1 MSTSLIRLRLLR
13 ALLVAI
19 AALSTGLFT
28 GLSPAAAQDAEPPV
42 EIPEPPIQGP
52 DNPPL
57 AYGGEV
63 TPTSLDFNGG
73 QVTIKASGLDDYG
86 IFMFYA
92 NVTGPDVFVEDV
104 AMWPSHIPDNP
115 NEPIEYTGVFNV
127 PANVHDYPVT
137 YYFNSTVTDQ
147 NGGFANAY
155 IGSVEVGP
163 IQEIDEPPYLW
174 EPTLSSKT
182 LPSGGGSL
190 TLGVKTFDDTGV
202 ASAVA
207 KITGPNGF
215 AKDVDLSPVDQ
226 TVYQGSTV
234 IPANTGTAPVQYSV
248 TFTGYDDISQTT
260 TIDGGTFTVAAPT
273 APPLGLLSVSP
284 ANQFFG
290 PVAAGRSV
298 RRNVV
303 VRNTGKPGSGTL
315 VANATVS
322 GPPYSIIGAGPFGQ
336 PIELAPGESKI
347 LVVEFKPRRGGLFSG
362 RVTVTRPD
370 GRQRAQVATLTGLA
384 LP

>member
-1 MSTSLIRLRLLR
+1 MSTSLLRLRLLR
-13 ALLVAI
+13 VLLVAV
-19 AALSTGLFT
+19 AALSAGLFA
-28 GLSPAAAQDAEPPV
+28 GASPAAAQDTEPPI

-52 DNPPL
+52 DNPPVI
-57 AYGGEV
+57 YPGEV
-63 TPTSLDFNGG
+63 TPNTLDFNGG
-73 QVTIKASGLDDYG
+73 QVTITAQVIDDYG
-86 IFMFYA
+86 VFMFYA
-92 NVTGPDVFVEDV
+92 EITSSDGFNESVQ
-104 AMWPSHIPDNP
+104 MWPSYIPNDP
-115 NEPIEYTGVFNV
+115 NQPSTYTGIATIPGNGYS
-127 PANVHDYPVT
+127 YPVN
-137 YYFNSTVTDQ
+137 YGVNATVTDTAGQ
-147 NGGFANAY
+147 FASTH
-155 IGSVEVGP
+155 IGEIQVGEL
-163 IQEIDEPPYLW
+163 QRIDEPPYLW

-182 LPSGGGSL
+182 LPSSGGSL
-190 TLGVKTFDDTGV
+190 TLSVKTHDDTGV

-215 AKDVDLSPVDQ
+215 SKDVDLTALDQ
-226 TVYQGSTV
+226 TVFQGATA
-234 IPANTGTAPVQYSV
+234 IPANTGTAAAQYSV
-248 TFTGYDDISQTT
+248 KFTGYDDIGQAT

-273 APPLGLLSVSP
+273 APPLGLLAVSP

-315 VANATVS
+315 VATATVS

-347 LVVEFKPRRGGLFSG
+347 LVVEFKPKRGGVFSG

-370 GRQRAQVATLTGLA
+370 GRQRALVSTLTGLA